1 MTPDAPM
8 FAAADRNKDAILDAL
23 RGALPSSG
31 GVLEIASGG
40 GQHIFNFSAAL
51 PDLDWWP
58 SDFDPYLVAALER
71 RVTAVE
77 RKNLHLPMHLN
88 MIDAGWSRKVARKFD
103 AVISS
108 NMIHIAPW
116 DACVGLIGGAARLLG
131 PGDLVY
137 FYGPFIVGG
146 KISSDGNESFDRS
159 LRAENP
165 DWGLRNLEEVC
176 EVAQNA
182 GFVLDQII
190 EMPVNNLSVLFRR
203 VADNHS

>member
-8 FAAADRNKDAILDAL
+8 FAAADRNKDVILDVL
-23 RGALPSSG
+23 RHALPSSG
-31 GVLEIASGG
+31 AVLEIASGG
-40 GQHIFNFSAAL
+40 GQHLFHFSAAL

-71 RVTAVE
+71 RVTSVE
-77 RKNLHLPMHLN
+77 RKNLRLPMHLN
-88 MIDAGWSRKVARKFD
+88 MIDAEWSRKVARKFD

-146 KISSDGNESFDRS
+146 KFSSDGNESFDRS